1 MKNESK
7 KQTENIDNGTE
18 KLLLS
23 DVIASFREA
32 SELLNQIILPL
43 GVRDVSMLEEC
54 KERDENYEYYKRMI
68 KVSKWLRENSL

>member
-43 GVRDVSMLEEC
+43 GVRDVSMMVEC